1 MHKSSL
7 DKMEKFVNT
16 YLDKNKKLKILDIGS
31 QDVSEEGYYGS
42 YKHLF
47 DSELWEYTGVDLC
60 AGKNVDVVLKDVY
73 RWSEF
78 NSNSFDVIISGQAI
92 EHIEFFWVTMYE
104 VSRALKFEGICCIIG
119 PSGGYEHRYPID
131 CWRFYP
137 DGFKALIKYAKL
149 EPVEVYTQWETL
161 GYNDGSDDWHDS
173 VLIAKKPKY
182 NFLNNLILIA
192 KRNIQYMLLPR
203 SYRSKKI

>member
-7 DKMEKFVNT
+7 DKMEKFVDN

-31 QDVSEEGYYGS
+31 QDVSEEGFYGS
-42 YKHLF
+42 YRHLF
-47 DSELWEYTGVDLC
+47 NSELWEYTGVDLC
-60 AGKNVDVVLKDVY
+60 EGKNVDVVLKDVY
-73 RWSEF
+73 RWREF
-78 NSNSFDVIISGQAI
+78 DSSSFDVVISGQAI

-104 VSRALKFEGICCIIG
+104 VARVLKPNGISCIIG

-137 DGFKALIKYAKL
+137 DGFNALATYAYL

-173 VLIAKKPKY
+173 VMIAKKPKFRFID
-182 NFLNNLILIA
+182 NIILTV
-192 KRNIQYMLLPR
+192 KRNIQYIMLPR
-203 SYRSKKI
+203 SYRS

>member
-7 DKMEKFVNT
+7 DKMEKFISN
-16 YLDKNKKLKILDIGS
+16 YLDRDKKLRILDIGS

-47 DSELWEYTGVDLC
+47 NCSNWEYIGVDLC

-73 RWSEF
+73 RWNEF
-78 NSNSFDVIISGQAI
+78 NANSFDVIISGQAI

-104 VSRALKFEGICCIIG
+104 LSRVLKPEGLCCIIG
-119 PSGGYEHRYPID
+119 PSGGYEHRYPVD

-137 DGFKALIKYAKL
+137 DGFKALAFYAKL
-149 EPVEVYTQWETL
+149 EPVEVYTQWESL
-161 GYNDGSDDWHDS
+161 GYTDGSDDWHDS
-173 VLIAKKPKY
+173 VLIAKKPKH
-182 NFLNNLILIA
+182 NFINNLILIV

-203 SYRSKKI
+203 SYRSKNI